1 MSCIRGNVFLDV
13 FSFLSFQQYNFKN
26 CFHPCFIFKLLFR
39 EIKNLDGQ
47 IIAENGNINC
57 WKNLGAD
64 DQTDIRIAEVDF
76 YDVCY
81 TRRETSITNTTE
93 ETVIR
98 RGVFY
103 GQVDP

>member
-1 MSCIRGNVFLDV
+1 MITTS
-13 FSFLSFQQYNFKN
+13 
-26 CFHPCFIFKLLFR
+26 
-39 EIKNLDGQ
+39 
-47 IIAENGNINC
+47 GNINC

-81 TRRETSITNTTE
+81 TRRESSVTNTTE

-98 RGVFY
+98 RGAFY
-103 GQVDP
+103 GRVAPIFFVI

>member
-1 MSCIRGNVFLDV
+1 ML
-13 FSFLSFQQYNFKN
+13 
-26 CFHPCFIFKLLFR
+26 R
-39 EIKNLDGQ
+39 EIKNLEGQ
-47 IIAENGNINC
+47 IIAQNGNINC

-64 DQTDIRIAEVDF
+64 DQTDVHIAEVDF

-81 TRRETSITNTTE
+81 TRRETSVTNTTE

-103 GQVDP
+103 G

>member
-1 MSCIRGNVFLDV
+1 MRQKFNLCQDYSRLLNNLTNN
-13 FSFLSFQQYNFKN
+13 L
-26 CFHPCFIFKLLFR
+26 FISILR

-47 IIAENGNINC
+47 IIAQNGNINC

-64 DQTDIRIAEVDF
+64 DQTDLHIVEVDF

-81 TRRETSITNTTE
+81 TRRETSVTNTTE

-103 GQVDP
+103 GQVASANGSF

>member
-1 MSCIRGNVFLDV
+1 MFPR
-13 FSFLSFQQYNFKN
+13 
-26 CFHPCFIFKLLFR
+26 FKLTLFFILKSFIVVLTVFR
-39 EIKNLDGQ
+39 EIKDLNGQ